1 MEKVKKYQNIGII
14 ISLLLIIVGAV
25 LGFHLGRVLITGAV
39 LFLIFLALYLALW
52 AVVKVIRG
60 IQNIK

>member
-1 MEKVKKYQNIGII
+1 MEKTKKYQNIGII
-14 ISLLLIIVGAV
+14 ISLLLIIVGAA
-25 LGFHLGRVLITGAV
+25 LGFNLGRVLIIGAV
-39 LFLIFLALYLALW
+39 LFLIFLALYLAVW

>member
-1 MEKVKKYQNIGII
+1 MEKTKKYQNIGII
-14 ISLLLIIVGAV
+14 ISLLLIIVGAA
-25 LGFHLGRVLITGAV
+25 LGFNLGRVLIIGAV
-39 LFLIFLALYLALW
+39 LFLIFLALYLVVW

>member
-14 ISLLLIIVGAV
+14 ISLLLIIVGAA
-25 LGFHLGRVLITGAV
+25 LGFNLGRVLIIGAV
-39 LFLIFLALYLALW
+39 LFLIFLALYLAVW